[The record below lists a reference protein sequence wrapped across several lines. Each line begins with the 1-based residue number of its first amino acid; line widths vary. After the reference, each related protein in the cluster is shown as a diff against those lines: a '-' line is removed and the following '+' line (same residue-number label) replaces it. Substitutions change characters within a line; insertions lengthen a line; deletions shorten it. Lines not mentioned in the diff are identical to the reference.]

1 MPKFSMEEEALAGQT
16 AHAAPPSASSAVRG
30 RVAQLMGGLDLH
42 APADDGALGDDDLSL
57 VMT

>member
-1 MPKFSMEEEALAGQT
+1 MEEEALAGQT